1 MNEYI
6 VLYKEANSP
15 QIYETSVT
23 ANNFN
28 EAIDYVREDLNT
40 CLVCFPYG
48 CYEIIEIYVC
58 YEEGFRIVNNSFI
71 ERKNPWVLTTM
82 EGKELGR
89 FGTLKSAKAH
99 AEALRH

>member
-1 MNEYI
+1 MKWIKVNQITGEPA
-6 VLYKEANSP
+6 KKGNSFEP
-15 QIYETSVT
+15 H
-23 ANNFN
+23 
-28 EAIDYVREDLNT
+28 DYVS
-40 CLVCFPYG
+40 
-48 CYEIIEIYVC
+48 

-99 AEALRH
+99 AESLRH